1 MWALTLTYY
10 RLLRSIVRTHPEMR
24 RCLTRCRHCRIF
36 FFTDPRNVR
45 RHDLGCPFGC
55 AETHHKRQSNQR
67 STAYYQ
73 DEYGKEKK
81 RQLNARR
88 RKPAKPAPAVP
99 PQPLPEESL
108 LLMVEYV
115 RLVTSLIEGRPV
127 SLWELLEML
136 LRVVRQRGMVDTG
149 RIGENEVQFN
159 EHPP

>member
-1 MWALTLTYY
+1 VWALTLTYY
-10 RLLRSIVRTHPEMR
+10 LLLRSIVRTHPEMR

-36 FFTDPRNVR
+36 FLTDPRNTG

-55 AETHHKRQSNQR
+55 AEAHRKRQSNQR

-81 RQLNARR
+81 RQQNARR
-88 RKPAKPAPAVP
+88 RKPAKPAPP
-99 PQPLPEESL
+99 LSLPLPEESL

-115 RLVTSLIEGRPV
+115 RMVTSLIEGRPV
-127 SLWELLEML
+127 SLGEVLGML
-136 LRVVRQRGMVDTG
+136 LQVVRQQGMVHTG
-149 RIGENEVQFN
+149 RIGENVVQLY

>member
-1 MWALTLTYY
+1 MRALTLTYY
-10 RLLRSIVRTHPEMR
+10 LLLRSIVRTHPEMR

-36 FFTDPRNVR
+36 FFTDPRNAGR
-45 RHDLGCPFGC
+45 RDLGCPFGC
-55 AETHHKRQSNQR
+55 AEAHCKCQSNQR

-81 RQLNARR
+81 RQQNARR
-88 RKPAKPAPAVP
+88 RKPAQPAPVVP

-115 RLVTSLIEGRPV
+115 RLVTGLIERRPV
-127 SLWELLEML
+127 SLEEVLGML
-136 LRVVRQRGMVDTG
+136 LQVVRQQGMVHPG
-149 RIGENEVQFN
+149 RFDKIVVRFN

>member
-1 MWALTLTYY
+1 VRALTLTYY
-10 RLLRSIVRTHPEMR
+10 ALLRSIVRTHPEMR

-36 FFTDPRNVR
+36 FFTDPRNAGR
-45 RHDLGCPFGC
+45 RDLGCPFGC
-55 AETHHKRQSNQR
+55 AEAHCKCQSNRR

-88 RKPAKPAPAVP
+88 RKPAKPAPVVP

-115 RLVTSLIEGRPV
+115 RMVTSLLEGRPV
-127 SLWELLEML
+127 SLGEVLGML
-136 LRVVRQRGMVDTG
+136 LQVVRQQGMVHTG
-149 RIGENEVQFN
+149 RIGENVVQLY